1 MKVAS
6 TDGVPLAASPNPQPS
21 PNSIARLK
29 AIVAFLR
36 TKVKVLSSVV
46 MPRLLYE
53 WLQAEIMMRMNMV
66 KLKM

>member
-29 AIVAFLR
+29 AIMAFFQTNAR
-36 TKVKVLSSVV
+36 VLS
-46 MPRLLYE
+46 LLCLLRVC
-53 WLQAEIMMRMNMV
+53 LQMDIMMSINII
-66 KLKM
+66 KLKV